1 VIIKN
6 KKILASIYKTIM
18 SRLIRK
24 KDSVPKLT
32 EEEMERRRGKESQG
46 AAYETQSARTVMT
59 GKDS

>member
-1 VIIKN
+1 
-6 KKILASIYKTIM
+6 M

-32 EEEMERRRGKESQG
+32 EEEIERRRGKESQG

-59 GKDS
+59 GKDSQPLTNQSSKEL